1 MNIYEYNSSTV
12 NEYSQDG
19 FGILDDHSWVMDDFG
34 NLSDEVSSNE
44 DFYQIDCN
52 QTIVP
57 FGKLKIKGKETKYI
71 RKTKEFK
78 KFIDLNTNS
87 IIFYGII
94 IRWIG
99 FSIIFQLSNDSERK
113 LIPDVSGGGL
123 S

>member
-1 MNIYEYNSSTV
+1 MNTYRYNSSTV

-19 FGILDDHSWVMDDFG
+19 FGILDNRSWESDDFG
-34 NLSDEVSSNE
+34 NLSDDVSFSE
-44 DFYQIDCN
+44 DFYHIDCN

-57 FGKLKIKGKETKYI
+57 FGKIVVKGKETKCTI
-71 RKTKEFK
+71 KTKEFK
-78 KFIDLNTNS
+78 KFVDLNINA

-99 FSIIFQLSNDSERK
+99 FSIIFQLSNDLERK